1 MQMPVQPPAERQRG
15 QQRSSLMGEKCR
27 VSVTFRKVKSRCRS
41 NGERLQTSE
50 QQSGLCKHTH
60 THEMFHVARTDY
72 KLLGLTRIHLFIE
85 YSVVFLI
92 AIQRDYSIPS
102 LWLCMV
108 LNGLHAFLNR
118 KPRRNN
124 RYQVTTGIQSH
135 SELQERH
142 AICLEYN
149 TFIITFITL
158 TFSPV
163 TEHNASHK
171 VHGITELNLETVLTF
186 ILQEQGSSR
195 RI

>member
-1 MQMPVQPPAERQRG
+1 MVKGCRPV
-15 QQRSSLMGEKCR
+15 SSNLA
-27 VSVTFRKVKSRCRS
+27 FA
-41 NGERLQTSE
+41 N
-50 QQSGLCKHTH
+50 TH

-85 YSVVFLI
+85 YSVVFLL

-108 LNGLHAFLNR
+108 LKGLHAFLNR

-142 AICLEYN
+142 TICLEYN

-186 ILQEQGSSR
+186 TLQEQGSSKR
-195 RI
+195 RDPNGMKLPNRKFF